1 MHVYGLTMR
10 TYLYNQ
16 NQLDFLTY
24 IYDRTHKRIAKRI
37 KKKKFQH
44 KIRKHKNYNN
54 ECHNVLNKNVPI
66 SKCNILPLSVNLLK
80 ATNKT

>member
-1 MHVYGLTMR
+1 MIEHIRGL
-10 TYLYNQ
+10 LKE
-16 NQLDFLTY
+16 L
-24 IYDRTHKRIAKRI
+24 
-37 KKKKFQH
+37 KKKLQH